1 MQMSKN
7 VNNDVSMN
15 PPITKSS
22 NSERKNVISMRQI
35 PSLKK
40 WRDFRRSTK
49 MITNFVCFLN
59 ISGKQQ
65 HFYPTNGK
73 LVNCFHGESIF
84 FSDSINLNTVSESF
98 VFPRYTRNFGAK
110 RDFIYKHSLHIAG
123 VFITDQHT
131 GYVSRRASQ

>member
-59 ISGKQQ
+59 IPGKQQ
-65 HFYPTNGK
+65 HFDLANGK
-73 LVNCFHGESIF
+73 LVNCFHGESIIF
-84 FSDSINLNTVSESF
+84 FRTALT
-98 VFPRYTRNFGAK
+98 
-110 RDFIYKHSLHIAG
+110 
-123 VFITDQHT
+123 
-131 GYVSRRASQ
+131 